1 MFEVL
6 TDLYSRLTCDPR
18 QSDVLERLAGEASD
32 LCAQAE
38 AHDVQVAGVHGAT
51 VVQEVDEAR
60 EEASDGQRVVGS
72 RTVPGGGGQ
81 RGPVHDDHVVVSSRQ
96 ESCNTSGMRRD
107 IIRGA
112 PIYSRSVISSGE
124 VSFSNCN
131 SYERNEETRSNRN
144 NL

>member
-1 MFEVL
+1 MFVL
-6 TDLYSRLTCDPR
+6 GSSAKRNSMFGVHTVLYSRPTCDPR
-18 QSDVLERLAGEASD
+18 QSDVLERLAGEACN

-72 RTVPGGGGQ
+72 RTVPGSGGQ
-81 RGPVHDDHVVVSSRQ
+81 RRPVDDDHVVVSARQ
-96 ESCNTSGMRRD
+96 ESCNKSGMRRG

-112 PIYSRSVISSGE
+112 PILG
-124 VSFSNCN
+124 
-131 SYERNEETRSNRN
+131 
-144 NL
+144 L

>member
-6 TDLYSRLTCDPR
+6 TDLYSRPTCDPR
-18 QSDVLERLAGEASD
+18 QSDVLERLAGEACN

-38 AHDVQVAGVHGAT
+38 AHDVQVAGVHGKT

-81 RGPVHDDHVVVSSRQ
+81 RRPVDDDHVVVSTRQ
-96 ESCNTSGMRRD
+96 ECCNKSGMRRG
-107 IIRGA
+107 IVGAA
-112 PIYSRSVISSGE
+112 PILGLWFKMRGVFVKWYL
-124 VSFSNCN
+124 
-131 SYERNEETRSNRN
+131 EREELGNKE
-144 NL
+144 